1 MAPPGGAY
9 PRPTMAVP
17 SVPIRPGA
25 VPLEVPA
32 LAGRLALG
40 HPAEWWPTTPRLKSD
55 EAAGFRRLQVRMP
68 PRSVLAEPEQ
78 VLVHATALRDT
89 LRLTDLHLILHAP
102 DDLRVGSDE
111 HDRQFNG
118 AITYAALAGAEMVVY
133 HGANFELA
141 SADLRARLA
150 DEERS
155 LRRLMRRA
163 AQLGIQLAIENLAP
177 VYPGPERVC
186 HNPAA
191 VAELVQRLD
200 SEDVGMCL
208 DLGHAHI
215 AAGLARCDLL
225 ELIEPLLSQVILFH
239 VHDNYGAGA
248 AVPRAGGVEPVRLDL
263 HLAPGAG
270 TVPWRSLAPLICAH
284 PAPLVLEVH
293 PPRRPESSTLAIV
306 MREILA
312 AGPVAA

>member
-1 MAPPGGAY
+1 MAA
-9 PRPTMAVP
+9 P
-17 SVPIRPGA
+17 SVPIRPSDASPEG
-25 VPLEVPA
+25 PS
-32 LAGRLALG
+32 LADRLALD
-40 HPAEWWPTTPRLKSD
+40 HPAGWWPTTPRLKSY
-55 EAAGFRRLQVRMP
+55 EAAGFRRLQLRMP
-68 PRSVLAEPEQ
+68 PRSLLAEPEQ

-102 DDLRVGSDE
+102 DDLRVGTDE

-118 AITYAALAGAEMVVY
+118 AITYAALAGAELVVY
-133 HGANFELA
+133 HGADFGLGTP
-141 SADLRARLA
+141 DVRAPLA

-163 AQLGIQLAIENLAP
+163 AQLGIRVAIENLAP
-177 VYPGPERVC
+177 VYPSPERVC

-191 VAELVQRLD
+191 VAELVRRLD

-215 AAGLARCDLL
+215 ACGLAPCDLL
-225 ELIEPLLSQVILFH
+225 ELIEPVLPQVIVFH

-248 AVPRAGGVEPVRLDL
+248 DVPRAGGVEPVRLDL

-270 TVPWRSLAPLICAH
+270 TVPWRALAPALCAH
-284 PAPLVLEVH
+284 HAPLVLEVH
-293 PPRRPESSTLAIV
+293 PPRRPEPSTLGIV
-306 MREILA
+306 MREMLA
-312 AGPVAA
+312 AGAIAA